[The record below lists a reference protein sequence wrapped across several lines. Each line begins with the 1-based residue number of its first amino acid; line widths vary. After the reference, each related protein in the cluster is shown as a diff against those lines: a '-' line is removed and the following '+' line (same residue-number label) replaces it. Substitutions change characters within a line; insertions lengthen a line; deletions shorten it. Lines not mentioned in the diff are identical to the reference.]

1 MGGQTVFNSL
11 FWHYWTFLVFFWP
24 LLSFLSQKISFR
36 VKFKCKWTL
45 STNHMLKTVFEI
57 HRGLRFTVYLN
68 LFLWPMEKNSGNGD
82 VVCRYVRAMTGT
94 AAAQKHCY
102 PVTSSVVM
110 STSAAPTSFLFEVI
124 CSIWVKD
131 VHALGI

>member
-1 MGGQTVFNSL
+1 
-11 FWHYWTFLVFFWP
+11 
-24 LLSFLSQKISFR
+24 
-36 VKFKCKWTL
+36 
-45 STNHMLKTVFEI
+45 
-57 HRGLRFTVYLN
+57 
-68 LFLWPMEKNSGNGD
+68 MEKNSDNGD

-124 CSIWVKD
+124 HMFNLSNRCTCIGNLETEAERFLRLVLVSNSPENIWGQE
-131 VHALGI
+131 LGFLILLRIFRPN